1 MVNRDITHTSPKR
14 KGKTQELSCL
24 PKLPQLRHWFLILN
38 LIPADSQIIHLFVK
52 ASHVIYVHVD
62 SRCAWQENHFSAG
75 KVLWKDL
82 KTSTP
87 ASMGICPAAVFA
99 TSRTA
104 DSSFISVSYL
114 MSILIFILTH
124 NLTLTFIQAD
134 LGAIM
139 GFPVGPTG
147 KEAAFNGGDLGWE
160 DPLEKGMAT
169 HPSILA
175 WRIPW
180 AVQSM
185 GSQRVRHDWLF
196 LSFTVC

>member
-104 DSSFISVSYL
+104 DSSFISVSHL

-134 LGAIM
+134 LGATE
-139 GFPVGPTG
+139 GSVPWQQNKYLTEVSHRKFLVSQG
-147 KEAAFNGGDLGWE
+147 KIKVMFSLSRSLFNL
-160 DPLEKGMAT
+160 
-169 HPSILA
+169 
-175 WRIPW
+175 
-180 AVQSM
+180 Q
-185 GSQRVRHDWLF
+185 
-196 LSFTVC
+196 

>member
-1 MVNRDITHTSPKR
+1 
-14 KGKTQELSCL
+14 
-24 PKLPQLRHWFLILN
+24 
-38 LIPADSQIIHLFVK
+38 
-52 ASHVIYVHVD
+52 
-62 SRCAWQENHFSAG
+62 
-75 KVLWKDL
+75 
-82 KTSTP
+82 
-87 ASMGICPAAVFA
+87 MGICPAAVFA
-99 TSRTA
+99 TSWTA

-139 GFPVGPTG
+139 GFPGGPTG

-175 WRIPW
+175 WRSPRTVYIVLGVTKSW
-180 AVQSM
+180 T
-185 GSQRVRHDWLF
+185 R
-196 LSFTVC
+196 LSGKL